1 MKRVIPV
8 LLAIMAASVIQAETR
23 YVSDIL
29 YVPLRSGPSSQYKI
43 LHRGLKT
50 GTPLEILGLPITGSD
65 ESYIKVRS
73 RSGSEGYIPT
83 QYLLKELP
91 AKDQL
96 TEILTK
102 NKELVSKST
111 EYRTLLTASESSNR
125 ELTGNLKSS
134 NQQIQTLKQE
144 LNHIREISGNSLK
157 IDNRNKTL
165 VVSNERMKAQ
175 LNTLQTE
182 NQQLSDSTQQ
192 REYLYGAL
200 TLLMGVLLG
209 LFGPLLKPMK
219 KSNWS

>member
-1 MKRVIPV
+1 MT
-8 LLAIMAASVIQAETR
+8 AGAIQAETR

-29 YVPLRSGPSSQYKI
+29 YVPLRSGPGSQYKI

-50 GTPLEILGLPITGSD
+50 GTPLELLELPITGND

-73 RSGSEGYIPT
+73 HSGNEGYIPT
-83 QYLLKELP
+83 QYLMKELP

-96 TEILTK
+96 TKIFTK

-111 EYRTLLTASESSNR
+111 EYHTLLTASESSNR
-125 ELTGNLKSS
+125 ELTGKLNSS

-144 LNHIREISGNSLK
+144 LNHIREVSGNSLK

-165 VVSNERMKAQ
+165 AISNEQLKAQ
-175 LNTLQTE
+175 YNTLLAE
-182 NQQLSDSTQQ
+182 NQQLSDSSQQ
-192 REYLYGAL
+192 RGYFYGAL
-200 TLLMGVLLG
+200 TLLLGVLLG
-209 LFGPLLKPMK
+209 LFGPSLKPPK